1 MLEKYSDYK
10 SLIVRPLDGNT
21 LKMKVVLFR

>member
-10 SLIVRPLDGNT
+10 SLIVRTLDGNI
-21 LKMKVVLFR
+21 LKMKVVSVI